1 MPGTV
6 LSGIC
11 ISINLVPTTA
21 LRGGYCYYPSAT
33 YKLKRGYYSQFVLS
47 LYSTASP
54 QAPFF
59 VRYLGEELFISLA
72 LKWYHLMWESF
83 LSLKVLKSLLAEECW
98 GGWTGLEALWIVILR
113 GRQTLSEFGLA
124 CHLWLGWNESGCW
137 GVGGCVWGNEKTSR
151 SHCQAVVRMGSYM

>member
-47 LYSTASP
+47 LYCFPLSTLFCKIPWGRAFYFSGFEMVP
-54 QAPFF
+54 PY
-59 VRYLGEELFISLA
+59 VREFPVIEGIEEPLG
-72 LKWYHLMWESF
+72 
-83 LSLKVLKSLLAEECW
+83 
-98 GGWTGLEALWIVILR
+98 
-113 GRQTLSEFGLA
+113 
-124 CHLWLGWNESGCW
+124 
-137 GVGGCVWGNEKTSR
+137 
-151 SHCQAVVRMGSYM
+151 